1 MYLLL
6 KLICLLKNSRSVVW
20 SSSSVPHTAV
30 SHHHLQLRVRMDVMV
45 LPRGAGVLDRSLRPE
60 AHKRLL
66 RGSDLGG
73 KRDFTSGLMER
84 YPE

>member
-1 MYLLL
+1 MEEDQ
-6 KLICLLKNSRSVVW
+6 RAGPGPAPVQVRATH
-20 SSSSVPHTAV
+20 PPV